1 MRLEK
6 TNINQKLFKRE
17 RVLNMG
23 TGFFSKM
30 PMLFMGLLSFGVM
43 AEILFGAPVM
53 GMSVIGNVMDV
64 INLLGD
70 NGVVG
75 LIALVILYNLLDK
88 K

>member
-1 MRLEK
+1 ME
-6 TNINQKLFKRE
+6 NIFGLVN
-17 RVLNMG
+17 
-23 TGFFSKM
+23 GFISKM
-30 PMLFMGLLSFGVM
+30 TSLFVGLLSFGVM
-43 AEILFGAPVM
+43 SEILFGSPVL

-75 LIALVILYNLLDK
+75 LIALVILYTLLEK